1 MQKPI
6 IAVCVE
12 DLMFRSKIEATAKQI
27 GIDCILIKGDQAA
40 LPELAHRVALV
51 ILDLNHKRLDALA
64 WLRRFKGDA
73 AMAGIPVLG
82 FLSHVQTDL
91 KRQAVE
97 ERCDMVMPRSVFSA
111 QLPQLLERYTKVRLA
126 HPS

>member
-1 MQKPI
+1 
-6 IAVCVE
+6 
-12 DLMFRSKIEATAKQI
+12 MFRSKIEATAKQI
-27 GIDCILIKGDQAA
+27 GIDCALIKGDEAA
-40 LPELAHRVALV
+40 LPELAHRVALA
-51 ILDLNHKRLDALA
+51 ILDLNHKRLDVLA
-64 WLRRFKGDA
+64 WLKGFKSDA
-73 AMAGIPVLG
+73 ATAGIPVLG

-97 ERCDMVMPRSVFSA
+97 ARCDLVVPRSIFSA